1 MIDEK
6 VQVGD
11 GSISND
17 ENVIVHNLGT
27 LNWNIY
33 ACIFEKHVTDEV
45 IVTDEQLS
53 CIQGKRPEAYEDAI
67 HYVKDVLDSP
77 DYIIRGKHPN
87 TGLVIKKIPYGSDNN
102 PIAEPAMAS
111 TNPSVL
117 PQFSRF
123 LTSILPAFAPSVK
136 IQLSS

>member
-33 ACIFEKHVTDEV
+33 A
-45 IVTDEQLS
+45 
-53 CIQGKRPEAYEDAI
+53 
-67 HYVKDVLDSP
+67 
-77 DYIIRGKHPN
+77 
-87 TGLVIKKIPYGSDNN
+87 
-102 PIAEPAMAS
+102 
-111 TNPSVL
+111 
-117 PQFSRF
+117 
-123 LTSILPAFAPSVK
+123 
-136 IQLSS
+136 

>member
-87 TGLVIKKIPYGSDNN
+87 TGLVIKK
-102 PIAEPAMAS
+102 
-111 TNPSVL
+111 
-117 PQFSRF
+117 F
-123 LTSILPAFAPSVK
+123 LTVLIICCWFLELVQRGIKKDTKIL
-136 IQLSS
+136 